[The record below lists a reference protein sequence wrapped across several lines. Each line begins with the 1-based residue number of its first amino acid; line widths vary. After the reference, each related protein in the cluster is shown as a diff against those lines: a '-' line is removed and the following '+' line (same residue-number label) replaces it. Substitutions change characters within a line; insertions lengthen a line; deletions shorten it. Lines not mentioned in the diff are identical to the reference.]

1 MKKHLLGLMLSV
13 ALPAASAHAEVT
25 FNGFANIVA
34 GQASSGDTLWG
45 YDDDISFKTDSLF
58 ALQAST
64 DLGEG
69 LSATAQIMSR
79 GENDWDAE
87 FEWAYI
93 GYEVNDDFKV
103 LMGRQR
109 LPLYMYSDFV
119 DVSYAYPWIS
129 PPRGVYGIE
138 LNRFDGVSGHY
149 NFTLGEF
156 DSTLSVVYGSSDDPI
171 DLGGQE
177 VASSFE
183 DIYGGAVT
191 LNRDWLTLRAAYFT
205 TDLVFPIEGLSQL
218 AQAWQQVPG
227 FTHLGAQI
235 DINED
240 KSQFIELA
248 FRIDYEN
255 WLLIGEYTGVEND
268 DTPQV
273 EDDSTYFT
281 AGYHFNDV
289 LVHLTYGWDEAKT
302 NPLFNNLPTGI
313 APELDQLIAITQATV
328 DSLKVD
334 SSYYTLGATWSF
346 HDSASLKVEY
356 SNFDNDLLNQ
366 DSSLVRTAL
375 VTVF

>member
-1 MKKHLLGLMLSV
+1 MKKHLVGLMLCA
-13 ALPAASAHAEVT
+13 ALPATSAHAEVT

-34 GQASSGDTLWG
+34 GQASSGDELWG

-93 GYEVNDDFKV
+93 GYEVNDNFKL

-119 DVSYAYPWIS
+119 DVSYAYPWIT

-138 LNRFDGVSGHY
+138 VNRFDGVSGHY

-156 DSTLSVVYGSSDDPI
+156 DSTLSLVYGSSDDSI
-171 DLGGQE
+171 NIGGE
-177 VASSFE
+177 PVDSSFE
-183 DIYGGAVT
+183 DIYGGAISF
-191 LNRDWLTLRAAYFT
+191 NRDWLTLRAAYFT
-205 TDLVFPIEGLSQL
+205 TNLVFPIEGLDQL
-218 AQAWQQVPG
+218 SQAWQQVPG
-227 FTHLGAQI
+227 LTHLGEQI
-235 DINED
+235 DIND
-240 KSQFIELA
+240 DRSKFVELA

-255 WLLIGEYTGVEND
+255 FLLVGEYTGVEND
-268 DTPQV
+268 DAPQS
-273 EDDSTYFT
+273 EDDSTYIT
-281 AGYHFNDV
+281 AGYRFDDV
-289 LVHLTYGWDEAKT
+289 LVHLTYGWDETKT
-302 NPLFNNLPTGI
+302 NKAFDSLPQGVS
-313 APELDQLIAITQATV
+313 PELDQLVAITQATIN
-328 DSLKVD
+328 SLKGD
-334 SSYYTLGATWSF
+334 SSYFTLGTTWSF
-346 HDSASLKVEY
+346 HDSASFKLEY
-356 SNFDNDLLNQ
+356 TRSDDDLVNQ

>member
-1 MKKHLLGLMLSV
+1 MKKHLLGLMLGA
-13 ALPAASAHAEVT
+13 ALPVASAQAEVT

-34 GQASSGDTLWG
+34 GQASSGDNLWG
-45 YDDDISFKTDSLF
+45 YDDDISFKQDSLF
-58 ALQAST
+58 ALQASS

-69 LSATAQIMSR
+69 LSATAQIISR
-79 GENDWDAE
+79 GENNWDAE

-93 GYEVNDDFKV
+93 GYEVNDNFKV

-119 DVSYAYPWIS
+119 DVSYAYPWIT
-129 PPRGVYGIE
+129 PPRGVYGVE

-156 DSTLSVVYGSSDDPI
+156 DSSLSVVYGSSDDPI
-171 DLGGQE
+171 DLGGAE
-177 VASSFE
+177 VASRFE

-205 TDLVFPIEGLSQL
+205 TDLIIPVPGLEQL
-218 AQAWQQVPG
+218 GQAWQQIPG
-227 FTHLGAQI
+227 FTHIADQI
-235 DINED
+235 TINED

-248 FRIDYEN
+248 FRVDYEN
-255 WLLIGEYTGVEND
+255 LLLIAEYTGVEND
-268 DTPQV
+268 NTPQV
-273 EDDSTYFT
+273 EDDSTYVT
-281 AGYHFNDV
+281 AGYRFDDV
-289 LVHLTYGWDEAKT
+289 LVHVTYGWDEANT
-302 NPLFNNLPTGI
+302 NTIFDTLPTGLS
-313 APELDQLIAITQATV
+313 PDLDQLIAFTQGAAAT
-328 DSLKVD
+328 LKVD

-346 HDSASLKVEY
+346 HDSASLKFEY
-356 SNFDNDLLNQ
+356 SNLDNDLLNQ